1 MRPRPGVG
9 RTGLAVR
16 ILVTNDDGVFAPG
29 IAALARGLAD
39 AAVGDVV
46 VVAPLVDHSGAGAAV
61 GAVYERE
68 TIPYE
73 SVEVRGLEDVATFGI
88 DGPPALAVILA
99 CIGGFGPPFD
109 LVLSGVNHGVNAG
122 RSALHSGTVGA
133 ALTAAQFGLRALAVS
148 VAWGSDP
155 VPWETPVGLAVRAVP
170 VLATAAPSTVLN
182 LNVPAVTP
190 DGLRGVRHAGLG
202 STGLIRAARRDPGD
216 HPADAATQDRTGGA
230 ISLVLRGGDGS
241 DPDAERREAD
251 PGSDAAALADGWA
264 TLTALVG
271 IREDSSA
278 PTVETVAKAV
288 AALAT

>member
-1 MRPRPGVG
+1 M
-9 RTGLAVR
+9 R

-29 IAALARGLAD
+29 IAALARGLVD

-46 VVAPLVDHSGAGAAV
+46 VVAPLTDHSGAGAAV
-61 GAVYERE
+61 GPVYERE
-68 TIPYE
+68 NIPYE
-73 SVEVRGLEDVATFGI
+73 SVEVRGLEDVTTIGI

-109 LVLSGVNHGVNAG
+109 LVFSGVNHGVNAG

-170 VLATAAPSTVLN
+170 VLATAAASTVLN
-182 LNVPAVTP
+182 LNVPAVAP
-190 DGLRGVRHAGLG
+190 DELRGVRHAGLG
-202 STGLIRAARRDPGD
+202 HTGLIRAARRDRGD
-216 HPADAATQDRTGGA
+216 HPADATTQDRTGGA

-241 DPDAERREAD
+241 DPDAEQREVA

-278 PTVETVAKAV
+278 PTAETVAKAV